1 MENLHQLADGTKL
14 VWDTQRTLYGEETP
28 TRIYY
33 PCLKTETCKYNKL
46 LGAKIKTEH
55 NSNWMG
61 FENPNL
67 RLPTEEEL
75 VELSWDFKK

>member
-46 LGAKIKTEH
+46 LGAKIKT
-55 NSNWMG
+55 
-61 FENPNL
+61 
-67 RLPTEEEL
+67 
-75 VELSWDFKK
+75 